1 MTDKNR
7 LSRRKL
13 IKLGMA
19 GTAAGM
25 LGATE
30 SWSEIMTIPTPQEVE
45 GPFYPVADQRDKDD
59 DLTQITGQSGSA
71 KGQYIVISGFIKDD
85 NGQFINNAVIDI
97 WQANAAGR
105 YDHPRDPNSA
115 PLDSHFQGW
124 AVIHSDNNG
133 RYRFKT
139 VKPGAY
145 PATRAWTRPPHIH
158 FKISKRGFPQLIT
171 RMYFPDEPLNATDLL
186 FNNKNKTEQAAMI
199 AQKTGEH
206 KGLIAYTYNIVLRG
220 H

>member
-1 MTDKNR
+1 MTDKSK

-19 GTAAGM
+19 GTVTGV
-25 LGATE
+25 LGASE
-30 SWSEIMTIPTPQEVE
+30 SWSEIVTIPTPQEVE
-45 GPFYPVADQRDKDD
+45 GPFYPVADQRDKDA
-59 DLTQITGQSGSA
+59 DLTRIAGQSGSA

-85 NGQFINNAVIDI
+85 SGQPINNAVIDI

-105 YDHPRDPNSA
+105 YDHPRDSNSA
-115 PLDSHFQGW
+115 PLDPYFQGW

-133 RYRFKT
+133 QYRIKT

-145 PATRAWTRPPHIH
+145 PATRTWTRPPHIH
-158 FKISKRGFPQLIT
+158 FKISRQGYPKLIT
-171 RMYFPDEPLNATDLL
+171 QMYFPDESLNATDLL
-186 FNNKNKTEQAAMI
+186 FNSKNRTEQAAMI
-199 AQKTGEH
+199 AQETGEYE
-206 KGLIAYTYNIVLRG
+206 GLMAYTYNIVLRG